1 MEATD
6 RTRKTRFGAFEV
18 DLRSG
23 EVHKYGIRLKL
34 QDQPFQVLA
43 LLLGHP
49 GEVVTREELRRELWP
64 GDTFVDF
71 DTGLNS
77 AVKKLRD
84 VLGDS
89 ADEPRYIE
97 TLPRRGYR
105 FIAEVENGHSPA
117 RALVEVHLDPALDP
131 VLDKGPGPKPSNER
145 LIFVAAGV
153 AALVI
158 VAALVAWR
166 VYFTRPPLTGTD
178 VILLANFVNKTGDPI
193 FDGTLDKALEVKLTE
208 SPFLSVLPGAGVRET
223 MRTMRHDP
231 NERVTRELGVEICR
245 RQGLKAVVVPEITA
259 FGNRY
264 LITLEAIEAR
274 NEKPIARQQ
283 AEAESKDKVIAAL
296 GKAAS
301 GLRKQLGESLSS
313 LEKYNAP
320 LDLAT
325 TSSLEALQAY
335 RAALIPYRSG
345 KVREAIVLFERAV
358 EVDPKF
364 CSAYNMLGGAYHGI
378 GDEQASRKNFAR
390 AFELKDGRV
399 TQEENFLITATY
411 YWNITGNL
419 DKEYAVLVLYQQA
432 YPRSVNA
439 ANLLG
444 INYSERGKREE
455 ALKEFMWAI
464 EHSPVPAVYFYSNAS
479 QALMNL
485 GRFDD
490 AKKLLGEWQQ
500 KGTLFAYQIDMLY
513 RIAFFENDTAT
524 MERIAREQ
532 PADDLGWL
540 GLQAQFAFL
549 RGDIK
554 KFRSLS
560 ETVVNIQARANQL
573 ENAADDLAT
582 HGQLESFLGNYAL
595 ARNLCRHAGEG
606 NSDSAIGLW
615 RCAEAFANAGD
626 LARAES
632 LAAKLDQMVPEDTIY
647 QNVFLP
653 LIHSIVERQRGNAAK
668 AAELLAR
675 AEPYDFSLDVH
686 YQRALAYLAAGDS
699 ANAIDQL
706 QRLLDKRGAG
716 WWQTYA
722 PLAQLGIAR
731 AYLIQG
737 DREKSRK
744 AYEVFF
750 TTWKDANPDIPIL
763 REAKAEYNRLTATA
777 PAAASASRK
786 S

>member
-1 MEATD
+1 MEASP
-6 RTRKTRFGAFEV
+6 RTHRMRFGAFDV

-23 EVHKYGIRLKL
+23 ELHKHGIRLKL
-34 QDQPFQVLA
+34 QDQPFHVLA
-43 LLLGHP
+43 LLLEHSGD
-49 GEVVTREELRRELWP
+49 VVTREELREKLWP
-64 GDTFVDF
+64 ADTYVDF

-77 AVKKLRD
+77 AIKKLRSA
-84 VLGDS
+84 LSDS
-89 ADEPRYIE
+89 AEEPRYIE

-105 FIAEVENGHSPA
+105 FIAPVENGS
-117 RALVEVHLDPALDP
+117 
-131 VLDKGPGPKPSNER
+131 KPS
-145 LIFVAAGV
+145 LAAVEGPLPQV
-153 AALVI
+153 LPSEPTLHPGNKRRYWIAAAAAAAATLLV

-716 WWQTYA
+716 WWQVYA

-731 AYLIQG
+731 AYAMQQ
-737 DREKSRK
+737 DRQKSRK
-744 AYEVFF
+744 AYDEFF
-750 TTWKDANPDIPIL
+750 TTWKDAEPDNPLL
-763 REAKAEYNRLTATA
+763 RQARVEYSKL
-777 PAAASASRK
+777 PAAGYVAASDSLK
-786 S
+786 TD